1 MVLARLASYI
11 FHPLLMPTYLF
22 LLLSQVFP
30 AALEPIQSSSHLLF
44 ILLIFIVTFL
54 LPVLNLGIMKA
65 LGSIRSFQM
74 ETREERILP
83 FTAVSLVYIAIT
95 VIFYFKT
102 RISLGDNFLKLMVVI
117 DLLAVMATIITF
129 FFKVSVHSLT
139 AWGIIAILIILNK
152 LSEEGSLFYPALIS
166 ILLTGFIMSARIYLQ
181 AHSLKE
187 VMWGGIAGLATA
199 IAGMTI
205 MFTN

>member
-139 AWGIIAILIILNK
+139 AWGIIAILIILSK

>member
-1 MVLARLASYI
+1 
-11 FHPLLMPTYLF
+11 MPTYLF

-199 IAGMTI
+199 IGGMMI